1 MSTIREV
8 AKAAHVSVAT
18 VSRVMNEKG
27 YVSEKSRKAV
37 LQATESRDRCSK
49 NGPD

>member
-8 AKAAHVSVAT
+8 AKVAHVSVAT

-27 YVSEKSRKAV
+27 
-37 LQATESRDRCSK
+37 LCQ
-49 NGPD
+49 